1 MQKNLALLFFTYT
14 FKKTLKQ
21 LSLYCRRKKRTIVLS
36 LHILHIQRG
45 WWWALLTFNFIE
57 KVYKHI
63 LLLVKKEMI
72 YIKKTFFKKVKKGR
86 QVHACTLSK
95 KSCF

>member
-14 FKKTLKQ
+14 LKKTLKQ
-21 LSLYCRRKKRTIVLS
+21 LSLYCQRKKRTVVLN

-45 WWWALLTFNFIE
+45 CWWALLTFNFIE

-72 YIKKTFFKKVKKGR
+72 SIKKNLF
-86 QVHACTLSK
+86 
-95 KSCF
+95 